1 MLTLLGILIFAI
13 GLLASIALHE
23 LGHMTPAK
31 KFGVKVPQYMVGFGP
46 TLWSRIKGETEYG
59 IKAIPLGGYIRMIGM
74 FPPNPKGPQDP
85 EKLGR
90 MGQMIE
96 SAREEVLAEISP
108 EDESRTFYRLSV
120 PKKLTVMFGGP
131 FMNLVIATI
140 LFTISLSVI
149 GRPEVTTTVSDVIKC
164 VPTAANPNGIPST
177 SGTCDDG
184 VATPAAEI
192 GLSAGDTLIAVNDME
207 IATWDD
213 LGTALADEAGNQVDV
228 TYLTST
234 GETITK
240 SVEVAA
246 LESEVFDDSGQATG
260 EVSTRGFLGVMPSF
274 DLVQAPVS
282 EVPGFMASVTSASIG
297 ALFEFPARVFGLAGE
312 LFTDAPRD
320 PEGPVSVV
328 GIGRIS
334 GQITS
339 SEDVPAIYKV
349 GDLIT
354 LLASV
359 NLFLFV
365 FNMVPILP
373 LDGGHIAG
381 ALYEGARR
389 QVARVRR
396 KPLPGPVD
404 TAKMLPVAYVM
415 SLVLLAMSAIVIL
428 ADIIKPMSFY

>member
-1 MLTLLGILIFAI
+1 MLTLIGILIFAI
-13 GLLASIALHE
+13 GLLLSIALHE
-23 LGHMTPAK
+23 LGHMAPAK

-46 TLWSRIKGETEYG
+46 TLWSKVKGETEYG
-59 IKAIPLGGYIRMIGM
+59 LKGIPLGGYIRMIGM
-74 FPPNPKGPQDP
+74 FPPNPKGVQDP

-90 MGQMIE
+90 MGQMVE
-96 SAREEVLAEISP
+96 AAREEVLAEITP
-108 EDESRTFYRLSV
+108 EDEPRTFYRLSV

-131 FMNLVIATI
+131 FMNLVLATI

-149 GRPEVTTTVSDVIKC
+149 GRPVVSTTVSDVVAC
-164 VPTAANPNGIPST
+164 VPTSANPNGIAST
-177 SGTCDDG
+177 SGTCEG
-184 VATPAAEI
+184 GESTPASEI
-192 GLSAGDTLIAVNDME
+192 GLAAGDKLLTVNGVE
-207 IATWDD
+207 ISAWED
-213 LGTALADEAGNQVDV
+213 LGAALGDQAGNVVDV
-228 TYLTST
+228 TYLTSS

-240 SVEVAA
+240 NVEVAA
-246 LESEVFDDSGQATG
+246 LESPVFGDNGDATG
-260 EVSTRGFLGVMPSF
+260 EFTIRGFLGVTPSF
-274 DLVQAPVS
+274 ELEQSPVS
-282 EVPGFMASVTSASIG
+282 EVPGFMATVTASSIA
-297 ALFEFPARVFGLAGE
+297 ALMEFPARVFGLAGD
-312 LFTDAPRD
+312 LFTEAPRD

-334 GQITS
+334 GQIAS
-339 SEDVPAIYKV
+339 SEEVPTIYKA

-389 QVARVRR
+389 QIARVRR

-404 TAKMLPVAYVM
+404 TAKMLPVAYAM

-428 ADIIKPMSFY
+428 ADIIKPIVF

>member
-23 LGHMTPAK
+23 LGHMAPAK

-46 TLWSRIKGETEYG
+46 TLWSRVKGETEYG
-59 IKAIPLGGYIRMIGM
+59 LKGIPLGGYIRMIGM
-74 FPPNPKGPQDP
+74 FPPNPKGVQDP
-85 EKLGR
+85 ETLGR
-90 MGQMIE
+90 MGQLIE
-96 SAREEVLAEISP
+96 SARAEVLAEITP
-108 EDESRTFYRLSV
+108 EDEPRTFYRLSV

-149 GRPEVTTTVSDVIKC
+149 GRPVVSTTVSEVVAC
-164 VPTAANPNGIPST
+164 VPTSANPNGIAST
-177 SGTCDDG
+177 NGECEGG
-184 VATPAAEI
+184 VGTPASEI
-192 GLSAGDTLIAVNDME
+192 GLTAGDKLLSVNGVE
-207 IATWDD
+207 ISTWED
-213 LGTALADEAGNQVDV
+213 LGTALSDEAGNVVDV

-234 GETITK
+234 GDSVTK
-240 SVEVAA
+240 NVEVAA
-246 LESEVFDDSGQATG
+246 LESPVFSDSGEATG
-260 EVSTRGFLGVMPSF
+260 EFTIRGFLGVSPSF
-274 DLVQAPVS
+274 ELEQSPVS
-282 EVPGFMASVTSASIG
+282 EVPGFMATVTASSIA
-297 ALFEFPARVFGLAGE
+297 ALMEFPARIFGLAGD
-312 LFTDAPRD
+312 LFTEAPRD
-320 PEGPVSVV
+320 PEGPVSVI

-334 GQITS
+334 GEITS
-339 SEDVPAIYKV
+339 SAEVPTIYKA

-365 FNMVPILP
+365 FNMVPVLP

-404 TAKMLPVAYVM
+404 TAKMLPVAYAM

-428 ADIIKPMSFY
+428 ADIIKPMAF

>member
-1 MLTLLGILIFAI
+1 VLTLLGVLIFAI

-23 LGHMTPAK
+23 LGHMVPAK

-46 TLWSRIKGETEYG
+46 TLWSRVKGETEYG
-59 IKAIPLGGYIRMIGM
+59 LKGIPLGGYIRMIGM
-74 FPPNPKGPQDP
+74 FPPNPKGVQDP
-85 EKLGR
+85 EQLGKF
-90 MGQMIE
+90 GQMIE

-108 EDESRTFYRLSV
+108 EDEGRTFYRLTV

-149 GRPEVTTTVSDVIKC
+149 GRPEVTTTVSEVVKC
-164 VPTAANPNGIPST
+164 VPTASNPNGIAST
-177 SGTCDDG
+177 SGTCDGG
-184 VATPAAEI
+184 VTTPAAEI
-192 GLSAGDTLIAVNDME
+192 GLAAGDTLLSINE
-207 IATWDD
+207 IEITAWED
-213 LGTALADEAGNQVDV
+213 LGTALANEAGNQVEV
-228 TYLTST
+228 TYLTAA
-234 GETITK
+234 GETVTK
-240 SVEVAA
+240 TVEVAG
-246 LESEVFDDSGQATG
+246 LESEIFSETG
-260 EVSTRGFLGVMPSF
+260 EPTGELTTRGFLGVSPSF
-274 DLVQAPVS
+274 DLVQSPVS
-282 EVPGFMASVTSASIG
+282 SVPGFMTTVTASSIA
-297 ALFEFPARVFGLAGE
+297 ALMEFPARVFGLAGD
-312 LFTDAPRD
+312 LFTEAPRD
-320 PEGPVSVV
+320 PEGPVSVI

-339 SEDVPAIYKV
+339 SEEVPTIYKA

-389 QVARVRR
+389 QIARVRR

-404 TAKMLPVAYVM
+404 TAKMLPVAYAM

-428 ADIIKPMSFY
+428 ADIIKPIVF

>member
-1 MLTLLGILIFAI
+1 MLTLIGILIFAI
-13 GLLASIALHE
+13 GLLLSIALHE
-23 LGHMTPAK
+23 LGHMAPAK
-31 KFGVKVPQYMVGFGP
+31 RFGVKVPQYMVGFGP
-46 TLWSRIKGETEYG
+46 TLWSKVKGETEYG
-59 IKAIPLGGYIRMIGM
+59 LKGIPLGGYIRMIGM
-74 FPPNPKGPQDP
+74 FPPNPKGVQDP

-108 EDESRTFYRLSV
+108 EDEPRTFYRLSV

-149 GRPEVTTTVSDVIKC
+149 GRPVVSTTVSDVVAC
-164 VPTAANPNGIPST
+164 VPTSANPNGIAST
-177 SGTCDDG
+177 SGTCEG
-184 VATPAAEI
+184 GTSTPASEI
-192 GLSAGDTLIAVNDME
+192 GLAPGDKLLTVNGVEISAWE
-207 IATWDD
+207 D
-213 LGTALADEAGNQVDV
+213 LGSALSDQAGNVVDV
-228 TYLTST
+228 TYLTSS

-240 SVEVAA
+240 NVQVAA
-246 LESEVFDDSGQATG
+246 LESPVFGDNGDATG
-260 EVSTRGFLGVMPSF
+260 EFTIRGFLGVTPSF
-274 DLVQAPVS
+274 ELEQSPVS
-282 EVPGFMASVTSASIG
+282 EVPGFMATVTSSSIA
-297 ALFEFPARVFGLAGE
+297 ALMEFPARVFGLAGD
-312 LFTDAPRD
+312 LFTEAPRD

-334 GQITS
+334 GQIAS
-339 SEDVPAIYKV
+339 SEEVPTIYKA

-389 QVARVRR
+389 QIARLRR

-404 TAKMLPVAYVM
+404 TAKMLPVAYAM

-428 ADIIKPMSFY
+428 ADIIKPIVF

>member
-1 MLTLLGILIFAI
+1 MLTLLGILIFAV

-23 LGHMTPAK
+23 LGHMAPAK

-46 TLWSRIKGETEYG
+46 TLWSRTKGDTEYG
-59 IKAIPLGGYIRMIGM
+59 IKGIPLGGYIRMIGM
-74 FPPNPKGPQDP
+74 FPPNPKGVQDR
-85 EKLGR
+85 EHLGR
-90 MGQMIE
+90 IGLMIE
-96 SAREEVLAEISP
+96 TAREEVLSEISP
-108 EDESRTFYRLSV
+108 EDEPRTFYRLSV

-149 GRPEVTTTVSDVIKC
+149 GRPVVTTTVSEVVAC
-164 VPTAANPNGIPST
+164 LPTSANPNGNAST
-177 SGTCDDG
+177 SGTCDGG
-184 VATPAAEI
+184 VSTPATEI
-192 GLSAGDTLIAVNDME
+192 GLTAGDKLLVVNDLE
-207 IATWDD
+207 ITTWED
-213 LGTALADEAGNQVDV
+213 LGTALGDQAGKVVQV
-228 TYLTST
+228 TYLTSA
-234 GETITK
+234 GATITK
-240 SVEVAA
+240 SVKVAA
-246 LESEVFDDSGQATG
+246 IESEVFTDTG
-260 EVSTRGFLGVMPSF
+260 EPTGEFSTRGFLGVSPSF
-274 DLVQAPVS
+274 ALEQSPVS
-282 EVPGFMASVTSASIG
+282 EVPGFMTSVTASSIS

-312 LFTDAPRD
+312 LFTDSPRD

-339 SEDVPAIYKV
+339 SEAVPTIYKV

-365 FNMVPILP
+365 FNMVPVLP

-389 QVARVRR
+389 QIARIRR

-404 TAKMLPVAYVM
+404 TAKMLPVAYAM

-428 ADIIKPMSFY
+428 ADIIKPMSF

>member
-1 MLTLLGILIFAI
+1 MLTLLGILIFAV

-23 LGHMTPAK
+23 LGHMAPAK

-46 TLWSRIKGETEYG
+46 TLWSRKKGETEYG
-59 IKAIPLGGYIRMIGM
+59 IKGIPLGGYIRMIGM
-74 FPPNPKGPQDP
+74 FPPNPKGVQDR
-85 EKLGR
+85 EHLGR
-90 MGQMIE
+90 MGLMIE
-96 SAREEVLAEISP
+96 DARDEVLAEIAP
-108 EDESRTFYRLSV
+108 EDEHRTFYRLSV

-149 GRPEVTTTVSDVIKC
+149 GRPEVTTTVSEVIAC
-164 VPTAANPNGIPST
+164 VPTSANPNGIAST
-177 SGTCDDG
+177 SGTCDGG
-184 VATPAAEI
+184 VSTPAAQI
-192 GLSAGDTLIAVNDME
+192 GLSAGDKLLSVNGVE
-207 IATWDD
+207 ISTWQD
-213 LGTALADEAGNQVDV
+213 LGIALADQAGNVVQV

-234 GETITK
+234 GETVTK
-240 SVEVAA
+240 NVEVAA
-246 LESEVFDDSGQATG
+246 LESPVINDSGDATG
-260 EVSTRGFLGVMPSF
+260 EFTIRGFLGVSPSF
-274 DLVQAPVS
+274 DLVQSPIS
-282 EVPGFMASVTSASIG
+282 EVPGFMTSVTASSIA
-297 ALFEFPARVFGLAGE
+297 ALFEFPARVFGLAGD
-312 LFTDAPRD
+312 LFTEAPRD
-320 PEGPVSVV
+320 PEGPVSVI

-334 GQITS
+334 GEIAS
-339 SEDVPAIYKV
+339 SESVPAIYKV

-365 FNMVPILP
+365 FNMVPVLP

-389 QVARVRR
+389 QIARVRR
-396 KPLPGPVD
+396 KTLPGPVD

-428 ADIIKPMSFY
+428 ADIIKPIAF

>member
-1 MLTLLGILIFAI
+1 VLTLLGILFFAV

-23 LGHMTPAK
+23 LGHMAPAK

-46 TLWSRIKGETEYG
+46 TLWSRTKGDTEYG

-74 FPPNPKGPQDP
+74 FPPNPKGVQDR
-85 EKLGR
+85 EHLGR
-90 MGQMIE
+90 IGLMIE
-96 SAREEVLAEISP
+96 TAREEVLSEISP
-108 EDESRTFYRLSV
+108 EDEPRTFYRLSV

-140 LFTISLSVI
+140 LFTNSLSVI
-149 GRPEVTTTVSDVIKC
+149 GRPVVTTTVSEVVAC
-164 VPTAANPNGIPST
+164 VPTSANPNGIAST
-177 SGTCDDG
+177 SGTCDGG
-184 VATPAAEI
+184 VSTPATEI
-192 GLSAGDTLIAVNDME
+192 GLSAGDKLLVVNDLE
-207 IATWDD
+207 IASWED
-213 LGTALADEAGNQVDV
+213 LGTALGDQAGKVAQV
-228 TYLTST
+228 TYLTSAGAT
-234 GETITK
+234 VTK
-240 SVEVAA
+240 SVKVAA
-246 LESEVFDDSGQATG
+246 IESEVFTDTWEPTG
-260 EVSTRGFLGVMPSF
+260 EFSTRGFLGVSPSF
-274 DLVQAPVS
+274 ALEQSPVS
-282 EVPGFMASVTSASIG
+282 EVPGFMTSVTASSVS

-312 LFTDAPRD
+312 LFTDLPRD

-339 SEDVPAIYKV
+339 SEAVPTIYKV

-365 FNMVPILP
+365 FNMVPVLP

-389 QVARVRR
+389 QIARIRR

-404 TAKMLPVAYVM
+404 TAKMLPVAYAM
-415 SLVLLAMSAIVIL
+415 SLVLLAMSAIVIV
-428 ADIIKPMSFY
+428 ADIIKPISF

>member
-46 TLWSRIKGETEYG
+46 TLWSRKKGDTEYG
-59 IKAIPLGGYIRMIGM
+59 VKAIPLGGYIRMIGM
-74 FPPNPKGPQDP
+74 FPPNPKGVQDR
-85 EKLGR
+85 EHLGR
-90 MGQMIE
+90 MGLMIE
-96 SAREEVLAEISP
+96 DAREEVLAEIAP
-108 EDESRTFYRLSV
+108 EDEHRTFYRLSV

-140 LFTISLSVI
+140 LFAVSLSVI
-149 GRPEVTTTVSDVIKC
+149 GRPEVTTTVSEVVAC
-164 VPTAANPNGIPST
+164 VPTSANPNGIAST
-177 SGTCDDG
+177 NGTCEAG
-184 VATPAAEI
+184 VSTPASEI
-192 GLSAGDTLIAVNDME
+192 GLAAGDKLLAVNETE
-207 IATWDD
+207 IATWED
-213 LGTALADEAGNQVDV
+213 LGTALSDQAGNVVDV
-228 TYLTST
+228 TYLTSA

-246 LESEVFDDSGQATG
+246 IEMEVLDDSGEATG
-260 EVSTRGFLGVMPSF
+260 EFVTRGFLGVSPSF
-274 DLVQAPVS
+274 DLAKSPVS
-282 EVPGFMASVTSASIG
+282 EVPGFMVDVTASSISA
-297 ALFEFPARVFGLAGE
+297 LLDFPARVFELAGD

-320 PEGPVSVV
+320 LDGPVSVV

-334 GQITS
+334 GEIAS
-339 SEDVPAIYKV
+339 SETVPAMYKA
-349 GDLIT
+349 GDLIA

-365 FNMVPILP
+365 FNMVPVLP

-404 TAKMLPVAYVM
+404 TAKMLPVAYAM

-428 ADIIKPMSFY
+428 ADIVKPMAF

>member
-1 MLTLLGILIFAI
+1 MLTLLGISIFAI
-13 GLLASIALHE
+13 GLLLSIALHE
-23 LGHMTPAK
+23 LGHMAPAK

-74 FPPNPKGPQDP
+74 FPPNPKGVQDR
-85 EKLGR
+85 EHLGR
-90 MGQMIE
+90 MGLMIE
-96 SAREEVLAEISP
+96 SARDEVLAEIAP
-108 EDESRTFYRLSV
+108 EDEPRTFYRLSV

-149 GRPEVTTTVSDVIKC
+149 GRPAVTTTVSEVVAC
-164 VPTAANPNGIPST
+164 VPTSANPNGIAST
-177 SGTCDDG
+177 SGTCEGG
-184 VATPAAEI
+184 VSTPASEI
-192 GLSAGDTLIAVNDME
+192 GLVAGDKLLTVNGLA
-207 IATWDD
+207 ISTWED
-213 LGTALADEAGNQVDV
+213 LGTALSDQAGNVVGV
-228 TYLTST
+228 TYLTSS
-234 GETITK
+234 GETVTK
-240 SVEVAA
+240 NVEVAK
-246 LESEVFDDSGQATG
+246 LESPVFTDTGEPTG
-260 EVSTRGFLGVMPSF
+260 EVTTRGFLGISPSF
-274 DLVQAPVS
+274 ELEQSPVS
-282 EVPGFMASVTSASIG
+282 DVPGFMATVTTSSIA
-297 ALFEFPARVFGLAGE
+297 ALFEFPARVFGLAGD
-312 LFTDAPRD
+312 LFTETPRD
-320 PEGPVSVV
+320 PEGPVSVI

-334 GQITS
+334 GQIAST
-339 SEDVPAIYKV
+339 EEVPTIYKA

-365 FNMVPILP
+365 FNMVPVLP

-389 QVARVRR
+389 QIARLRR

-404 TAKMLPVAYVM
+404 TAKMLPVAYAM

-428 ADIIKPMSFY
+428 ADIIKPMAF

>member
-23 LGHMTPAK
+23 LGHMAPAK

-46 TLWSRIKGETEYG
+46 TLWSRKKGETEYG

-74 FPPNPKGPQDP
+74 FPPNPKGVQDR
-85 EKLGR
+85 EQLGR
-90 MGQMIE
+90 MGLMIE
-96 SAREEVLAEISP
+96 DAREEVLSEIAP
-108 EDESRTFYRLSV
+108 EDEHRTFYRLSV

-149 GRPEVTTTVSDVIKC
+149 GRPEVTTTVNEVIAC
-164 VPTAANPNGIPST
+164 VPTSANPNGIAST
-177 SGTCDDG
+177 SGTCEGG
-184 VATPAAEI
+184 VSTPAAEI
-192 GLSAGDTLIAVNDME
+192 GLVAGDQLLVVNGLE
-207 IATWDD
+207 IATWED
-213 LGTALADEAGNQVDV
+213 LGTALGDQAGKVVQV
-228 TYLTST
+228 TYLTSA
-234 GETITK
+234 GETVTK
-240 SVEVAA
+240 SVEIAE
-246 LESEVFDDSGQATG
+246 LKSEVFTDSGEATG
-260 EVSTRGFLGVMPSF
+260 EFSTRGFLGVSPSF
-274 DLVQAPVS
+274 DLVQSPIS
-282 EVPGFMASVTSASIG
+282 EVPGFMASITATSIG
-297 ALFEFPARVFGLAGE
+297 ALFEFPARVLGLAGD
-312 LFTDAPRD
+312 LFTEAPRD
-320 PEGPVSVV
+320 PEGPVSVI

-334 GQITS
+334 GEIAS
-339 SEDVPAIYKV
+339 SEAVPAIYKV

-365 FNMVPILP
+365 FNMVPVLP

-381 ALYEGARR
+381 ALYEGTRR
-389 QVARVRR
+389 QIARIRR

-404 TAKMLPVAYVM
+404 TAKMLPVAYAM

-428 ADIIKPMSFY
+428 ADIIKPITF

>member
-1 MLTLLGILIFAI
+1 MLTLLGISIFAI

-23 LGHMTPAK
+23 LGHLFPAK

-46 TLWSRIKGETEYG
+46 TLWSRLKGETEYG

-74 FPPNPKGPQDP
+74 FPPNPKGVQDR
-85 EKLGR
+85 EHLGR
-90 MGQMIE
+90 MGLMIE
-96 SAREEVLAEISP
+96 SAREEVLAEIAP
-108 EDESRTFYRLSV
+108 EDEERTFYRLSV

-140 LFTISLSVI
+140 LFTISISVI
-149 GRPEVTTTVSDVIKC
+149 GRPNVTTTVSEVIAC
-164 VPTAANPNGIPST
+164 VPTSANPNGISST
-177 SGTCDDG
+177 SGTCEG
-184 VATPAAEI
+184 GASTPASEI
-192 GLSAGDTLIAVNDME
+192 GLASGDTLLTVNGLNISSWE
-207 IATWDD
+207 D
-213 LGTALADEAGNQVDV
+213 LGTALADEAGNVVDV
-228 TYLTST
+228 TYST
-234 GETITK
+234 PDGQTVTK

-246 LESEVFDDSGQATG
+246 LETEELNEAGEATG
-260 EVSTRGFLGVMPSF
+260 QVTSRGFLGVVPSF
-274 DLVQAPVS
+274 ELVTSPVT
-282 EVPGFMASVTSASIG
+282 EVPGFMAEITATSIS
-297 ALFEFPARVFGLAGE
+297 ALLEFPTRVFGLAGE

-339 SEDVPAIYKV
+339 SEAVPTIYKV
-349 GDLIT
+349 GDLVT

-365 FNMVPILP
+365 FNMVPVLP

-389 QVARVRR
+389 QIARVRR
-396 KPLPGPVD
+396 RPLPGPVD

-415 SLVLLAMSAIVIL
+415 SLILLAMSAIVIL
-428 ADIIKPMSFY
+428 ADIIKPIAL

>member
-1 MLTLLGILIFAI
+1 MA
-13 GLLASIALHE
+13 
-23 LGHMTPAK
+23 PAK

-46 TLWSRIKGETEYG
+46 TLWSKVKGETEYG
-59 IKAIPLGGYIRMIGM
+59 LKGIPLGGYIRMIGM
-74 FPPNPKGPQDP
+74 FPPNPKGVQDP

-90 MGQMIE
+90 MGQMVE
-96 SAREEVLAEISP
+96 AAREEVLAEITP
-108 EDESRTFYRLSV
+108 EDEPRTFYRLSV

-149 GRPEVTTTVSDVIKC
+149 GRPVVSTTVSNVVAC
-164 VPTAANPNGIPST
+164 VPTSANPNGIAST
-177 SGTCDDG
+177 SGTCEG
-184 VATPAAEI
+184 GESTPASEI
-192 GLSAGDTLIAVNDME
+192 GLAAGDKLLTVNGVE
-207 IATWDD
+207 ISAWED
-213 LGTALADEAGNQVDV
+213 LGAALGDQAGNVVDV
-228 TYLTST
+228 TYLTSS

-240 SVEVAA
+240 NVEVAA
-246 LESEVFDDSGQATG
+246 LESPVFGDNGDATG
-260 EVSTRGFLGVMPSF
+260 EFTIRGFLGVTPSF
-274 DLVQAPVS
+274 ELEQSPVS
-282 EVPGFMASVTSASIG
+282 EVPGFMATVTASSIA
-297 ALFEFPARVFGLAGE
+297 ALMEFPARVFGLAGD
-312 LFTDAPRD
+312 LFTEAPRD

-334 GQITS
+334 GQIAS
-339 SEDVPAIYKV
+339 SEEVPTIYKA

-389 QVARVRR
+389 QIARVRR

-404 TAKMLPVAYVM
+404 TAKMLPVAYAM

-428 ADIIKPMSFY
+428 ADIIKPIVF

>member
-23 LGHMTPAK
+23 LGHMAPAK
-31 KFGVKVPQYMVGFGP
+31 KFGVRVPQYMVGFGP
-46 TLWSRIKGETEYG
+46 TLWSRVKGETEYG
-59 IKAIPLGGYIRMIGM
+59 LKGIPLGGYIRMIGM
-74 FPPNPKGPQDP
+74 FPPNPKGVQDP

-90 MGQMIE
+90 MGQLIE
-96 SAREEVLAEISP
+96 SAREEVLAEIAP
-108 EDESRTFYRLSV
+108 EDEHRTFYRLSV

-149 GRPEVTTTVSDVIKC
+149 GRPTVTTTVSDVVAC
-164 VPTAANPNGIPST
+164 VPSSANPNGIAST
-177 SGTCDDG
+177 NGECEGG
-184 VATPAAEI
+184 VSTPASEI
-192 GLSAGDTLIAVNDME
+192 GLTAGDKLIAVNGVE
-207 IATWDD
+207 ISAWED
-213 LGTALADEAGNQVDV
+213 LGTALSDQAGKVVDV

-240 SVEVAA
+240 SVTVAA
-246 LESEVFDDSGQATG
+246 LETPVLAESGDATG
-260 EVSTRGFLGVMPSF
+260 EFTSRGFLGVSPSF
-274 DLVQAPVS
+274 ELEQSPVS
-282 EVPGFMASVTSASIG
+282 EVPGFMASITAASIG
-297 ALFEFPARVFGLAGE
+297 ALLEFPNRVLELAGD
-312 LFTDAPRD
+312 LFTDVPRD
-320 PEGPVSVV
+320 LEGPVSVI

-334 GQITS
+334 GDIAS
-339 SEDVPAIYKV
+339 SEEVPTIYKA
-349 GDLIT
+349 GDLVT

-365 FNMVPILP
+365 FNMVPVLP

-404 TAKMLPVAYVM
+404 TAKMLPVAYAM

-428 ADIIKPMSFY
+428 ADIIKPIAF

>member
-1 MLTLLGILIFAI
+1 MLTLLGILIFAV

-23 LGHMTPAK
+23 LGHMAPAK

-46 TLWSRIKGETEYG
+46 TLWSRTKGDTEYG

-74 FPPNPKGPQDP
+74 FPPNPKGVQDR
-85 EKLGR
+85 EHLGR
-90 MGQMIE
+90 IGLMIE
-96 SAREEVLAEISP
+96 TAREEVLSEISP
-108 EDESRTFYRLSV
+108 EDEPRTFYRLSV

-149 GRPEVTTTVSDVIKC
+149 GRPIVTTTVSEVVAC
-164 VPTAANPNGIPST
+164 VPTSANPNGIAST
-177 SGTCDDG
+177 SGTCDGG
-184 VATPAAEI
+184 VSTPATEI
-192 GLSAGDTLIAVNDME
+192 GLTAGDKLLVVNDLE
-207 IATWDD
+207 IASWED
-213 LGTALADEAGNQVDV
+213 LGTALGDQAGKVVQV
-228 TYLTST
+228 TYLTSA
-234 GETITK
+234 GATITK
-240 SVEVAA
+240 SVKVAA
-246 LESEVFDDSGQATG
+246 IESEVFTDTG
-260 EVSTRGFLGVMPSF
+260 EPTGEFSARGFLGVSPSF
-274 DLVQAPVS
+274 ALEQSPVS
-282 EVPGFMASVTSASIG
+282 EVPGFMTSVTASSIS

-312 LFTDAPRD
+312 LFTDSPRD

-339 SEDVPAIYKV
+339 SEAVPTVYKV

-365 FNMVPILP
+365 FNMVPVLP

-389 QVARVRR
+389 QIARIRR
-396 KPLPGPVD
+396 KPIPGPVD
-404 TAKMLPVAYVM
+404 TAKMLPVAYAM

-428 ADIIKPMSFY
+428 ADIIKPMSF

>member
-13 GLLASIALHE
+13 GLLLSIALHE
-23 LGHMTPAK
+23 LGHMAPAK

-46 TLWSRIKGETEYG
+46 TLWSKVKGETEYG
-59 IKAIPLGGYIRMIGM
+59 LKGIPLGGYIRMIGM
-74 FPPNPKGPQDP
+74 FPPNPKGVQDP

-108 EDESRTFYRLSV
+108 EDEPRTFYRLSV

-149 GRPEVTTTVSDVIKC
+149 GRPIVSTTVSDVVAC
-164 VPTAANPNGIPST
+164 VPTSANPNGIAST
-177 SGTCDDG
+177 SGTCEG
-184 VATPAAEI
+184 GESTPASEI
-192 GLSAGDTLIAVNDME
+192 GLAPGDKLLTVNGVEISAWE
-207 IATWDD
+207 D
-213 LGTALADEAGNQVDV
+213 LGTALGDQAGNVVDV
-228 TYLTST
+228 TYLTSS

-240 SVEVAA
+240 NVEVAA
-246 LESEVFDDSGQATG
+246 LESPVFSDNGDATG
-260 EVSTRGFLGVMPSF
+260 EFTIRGFLGVTPSF
-274 DLVQAPVS
+274 ELEQSPVS
-282 EVPGFMASVTSASIG
+282 EVPGFMATVTASSIA
-297 ALFEFPARVFGLAGE
+297 ALMEFPARVFGLAGD
-312 LFTDAPRD
+312 LFTEAPRD

-334 GQITS
+334 GQIAS
-339 SEDVPAIYKV
+339 SEEVPTIYKA

-389 QVARVRR
+389 QIARVRR

-404 TAKMLPVAYVM
+404 TAKMLPVAYAM

-428 ADIIKPMSFY
+428 ADIIKPIVF

>member
-1 MLTLLGILIFAI
+1 MLTLLGILIFAV

-23 LGHMTPAK
+23 LGHMAPAK

-46 TLWSRIKGETEYG
+46 TLWSRKKGETEYG
-59 IKAIPLGGYIRMIGM
+59 IKGIPLGGYIRMIGM
-74 FPPNPKGPQDP
+74 FPPNPKGAQDR
-85 EKLGR
+85 EHLGR
-90 MGQMIE
+90 MGLMIE
-96 SAREEVLAEISP
+96 DARNEVLAEIAP
-108 EDESRTFYRLSV
+108 EDEHRTFYRLSV

-149 GRPEVTTTVSDVIKC
+149 GRPEVTTTVSEVIAC
-164 VPTAANPNGIPST
+164 VPTSANPNGIAST
-177 SGTCDDG
+177 SGTCDGG
-184 VATPAAEI
+184 VSTPAAQI
-192 GLSAGDTLIAVNDME
+192 GLSAGDKLLSVNEVE
-207 IATWDD
+207 ISTWED
-213 LGTALADEAGNQVDV
+213 LGIALADQAGNVVQV

-234 GETITK
+234 GETVTK
-240 SVEVAA
+240 NVEVAA
-246 LESEVFDDSGQATG
+246 LESPVINDSGDATG
-260 EVSTRGFLGVMPSF
+260 EFTIRGFLGVSPSF
-274 DLVQAPVS
+274 DLVQSPIS
-282 EVPGFMASVTSASIG
+282 EVPGFMTSVTASSIA
-297 ALFEFPARVFGLAGE
+297 ALFEFPARVFGLAGD
-312 LFTDAPRD
+312 LFTEAPRD
-320 PEGPVSVV
+320 PEGPVSVI

-334 GQITS
+334 GEIAS
-339 SEDVPAIYKV
+339 SESVPAIYKV

-365 FNMVPILP
+365 FNMVPVLP

-389 QVARVRR
+389 QIARVRR

-428 ADIIKPMSFY
+428 ADIIKPIAF

>member
-1 MLTLLGILIFAI
+1 MLTLIGILIFAI
-13 GLLASIALHE
+13 GLLLSIALHE
-23 LGHMTPAK
+23 LGHMAPAK
-31 KFGVKVPQYMVGFGP
+31 RFGVKVPQYMVGFGP
-46 TLWSRIKGETEYG
+46 TLWSKVKGETEYG
-59 IKAIPLGGYIRMIGM
+59 LKGIPLGGYIRMIGM
-74 FPPNPKGPQDP
+74 FPPNPKGVQDP

-108 EDESRTFYRLSV
+108 EDEPRTFYRLSV

-149 GRPEVTTTVSDVIKC
+149 GRPVVSTTVSDVVAC
-164 VPTAANPNGIPST
+164 VPTSANPNGIAST
-177 SGTCDDG
+177 SGTCEG
-184 VATPAAEI
+184 GTSTPASEI
-192 GLSAGDTLIAVNDME
+192 GLAPGDKLLTVNGVEISAWE
-207 IATWDD
+207 D
-213 LGTALADEAGNQVDV
+213 LGIALSDQAGNVVDV
-228 TYLTST
+228 TYLTSS

-240 SVEVAA
+240 NVQVAA
-246 LESEVFDDSGQATG
+246 LESPVFGDNGDATG
-260 EVSTRGFLGVMPSF
+260 EFTIRGFLGVTPSF
-274 DLVQAPVS
+274 ELEQSPVS
-282 EVPGFMASVTSASIG
+282 EVPGFMATVTSSSIA
-297 ALFEFPARVFGLAGE
+297 ALMEFPARVFGLAGD
-312 LFTDAPRD
+312 LFTEAPRD

-334 GQITS
+334 GQIAS
-339 SEDVPAIYKV
+339 SEEVPTIYKA

-389 QVARVRR
+389 QIARLRR

-404 TAKMLPVAYVM
+404 TAKMLPVAYAM

-428 ADIIKPMSFY
+428 ADIIKPIVF

>member
-1 MLTLLGILIFAI
+1 MLTLLGISIFAI
-13 GLLASIALHE
+13 GLLLSIALHE
-23 LGHMTPAK
+23 LGHMAPAK

-74 FPPNPKGPQDP
+74 FPPNPKGVQDR
-85 EKLGR
+85 EHLGR
-90 MGQMIE
+90 MGLMIE
-96 SAREEVLAEISP
+96 SAREEVLVEIAP
-108 EDESRTFYRLSV
+108 EDEPRTFYRLSV

-149 GRPEVTTTVSDVIKC
+149 GRPAVTTTVSEVVAC
-164 VPTAANPNGIPST
+164 VPTSANPNGIAST
-177 SGTCDDG
+177 SGTCEGG
-184 VATPAAEI
+184 VSTPASEI
-192 GLSAGDTLIAVNDME
+192 GLAAGDKLLTVNGTE
-207 IATWDD
+207 ISTWED
-213 LGTALADEAGNQVDV
+213 LGTALSDQAGNIVDV
-228 TYLTST
+228 TYLTLS
-234 GETITK
+234 GETVTK
-240 SVEVAA
+240 NVEVAA
-246 LESEVFDDSGQATG
+246 LETPVFTEAGEPTG
-260 EVSTRGFLGVMPSF
+260 EVTTRGFLGISPSF
-274 DLVQAPVS
+274 DLVQSPVS
-282 EVPGFMASVTSASIG
+282 EVPGFMATVTTSSIA
-297 ALFEFPARVFGLAGE
+297 ALMEFPARVFGLAGD
-312 LFTDAPRD
+312 LFTEAPRD

-334 GQITS
+334 GQIAS
-339 SEDVPAIYKV
+339 SEEVPTIYKA
-349 GDLIT
+349 GDLVT

-365 FNMVPILP
+365 FNMVPVLP

-389 QVARVRR
+389 QIARVRR

-404 TAKMLPVAYVM
+404 TAKMLPVAYAM

-428 ADIIKPMSFY
+428 ADIIKPIVF

>member
-1 MLTLLGILIFAI
+1 MLTLLGILIFAV

-23 LGHMTPAK
+23 LGHMAPAK

-46 TLWSRIKGETEYG
+46 TLWSRTKGDTEYG
-59 IKAIPLGGYIRMIGM
+59 IKGIPLGGYIRMIGM
-74 FPPNPKGPQDP
+74 FPPNPKGVQDR
-85 EKLGR
+85 EHLGR
-90 MGQMIE
+90 IGLMIE
-96 SAREEVLAEISP
+96 TAREEVLSEISP
-108 EDESRTFYRLSV
+108 EDEPRTFYRLSV

-149 GRPEVTTTVSDVIKC
+149 GRPVVTTTVSEVVAC
-164 VPTAANPNGIPST
+164 VPTSANPNGIAST
-177 SGTCDDG
+177 SGTCDGG
-184 VATPAAEI
+184 VSTPATEI
-192 GLSAGDTLIAVNDME
+192 GLTAGDKLLVVNDLE
-207 IATWDD
+207 IATWED
-213 LGTALADEAGNQVDV
+213 LGTALGDQAGKVVQV
-228 TYLTST
+228 TYLTSA
-234 GETITK
+234 GATITK
-240 SVEVAA
+240 SVKVAA
-246 LESEVFDDSGQATG
+246 IESEVFTDTG
-260 EVSTRGFLGVMPSF
+260 EPTGEFSTRGFLGVSPSF
-274 DLVQAPVS
+274 ALEQSPVS
-282 EVPGFMASVTSASIG
+282 DVPGFMTSVTASSIS

-312 LFTDAPRD
+312 LFTDSPRD

-339 SEDVPAIYKV
+339 SEAVPTVYKA

-365 FNMVPILP
+365 FNMVPVLP

-389 QVARVRR
+389 QIARIRR
-396 KPLPGPVD
+396 KPIPGPVD
-404 TAKMLPVAYVM
+404 TAKMLPVAYAM

-428 ADIIKPMSFY
+428 ADIIKPMSF

>member
-1 MLTLLGILIFAI
+1 MLTLLGILIFAV

-23 LGHMTPAK
+23 LGHMAPAK

-46 TLWSRIKGETEYG
+46 TLWSRKKGETEYG
-59 IKAIPLGGYIRMIGM
+59 IKGIPLGGYIRMIGM
-74 FPPNPKGPQDP
+74 FPPNPKGVQDR
-85 EKLGR
+85 EHLGR
-90 MGQMIE
+90 MGLMIE
-96 SAREEVLAEISP
+96 DARDEVLAEIAP
-108 EDESRTFYRLSV
+108 EDEHRTFYRLSV

-149 GRPEVTTTVSDVIKC
+149 GRPEVTTTVSEVIAC
-164 VPTAANPNGIPST
+164 VPTTANPNGIAST
-177 SGTCDDG
+177 SGTCDGG
-184 VATPAAEI
+184 VSTPAAQI
-192 GLSAGDTLIAVNDME
+192 GLSAGDKLLSVNEVE
-207 IATWDD
+207 ISTWED
-213 LGTALADEAGNQVDV
+213 LGIALADQAGNVVQV

-234 GETITK
+234 GETVTK
-240 SVEVAA
+240 NVEVAA
-246 LESEVFDDSGQATG
+246 LESPVINDSGDATG
-260 EVSTRGFLGVMPSF
+260 EFTSRGFLGVSPSF
-274 DLVQAPVS
+274 DLVQSPIS
-282 EVPGFMASVTSASIG
+282 EVPGFMTSVTASSIA
-297 ALFEFPARVFGLAGE
+297 ALFEFPARVFGLAGD
-312 LFTDAPRD
+312 LFTEAPRD
-320 PEGPVSVV
+320 PEGPVSVI

-334 GQITS
+334 GEIAS
-339 SEDVPAIYKV
+339 SESVPAVYKV

-365 FNMVPILP
+365 FNMVPVLP

-389 QVARVRR
+389 QIARVRR

-428 ADIIKPMSFY
+428 ADIIKPIAF

>member
-1 MLTLLGILIFAI
+1 MLTLLGILIFAV

-23 LGHMTPAK
+23 LGHMAPAK

-46 TLWSRIKGETEYG
+46 TLWSRKKGETEYG
-59 IKAIPLGGYIRMIGM
+59 IKGIPLGGYIRMIGM
-74 FPPNPKGPQDP
+74 FPPNPKGVQDR
-85 EKLGR
+85 EHLGR
-90 MGQMIE
+90 MGLMIE
-96 SAREEVLAEISP
+96 DARDEVLAEIAP
-108 EDESRTFYRLSV
+108 EDEHRTFYRLSV

-149 GRPEVTTTVSDVIKC
+149 GRPEVTTTVSEVIAC
-164 VPTAANPNGIPST
+164 VPTTANPNGIAST
-177 SGTCDDG
+177 SGTCDGG
-184 VATPAAEI
+184 VSTPAAQI
-192 GLSAGDTLIAVNDME
+192 GLSAGDKLLSVNEVE
-207 IATWDD
+207 ISTWED
-213 LGTALADEAGNQVDV
+213 LGIALADQAGNVVQV

-234 GETITK
+234 GETVTK
-240 SVEVAA
+240 NVEVAA
-246 LESEVFDDSGQATG
+246 LESPVINDSGDATG
-260 EVSTRGFLGVMPSF
+260 EFTIRGFLGVSPSF
-274 DLVQAPVS
+274 DLVQSPIS
-282 EVPGFMASVTSASIG
+282 EVPGFMTSVTASSIA
-297 ALFEFPARVFGLAGE
+297 ALFEFPARVFGLAGD
-312 LFTDAPRD
+312 LFTEAPRD
-320 PEGPVSVV
+320 PEGPVSVI

-334 GQITS
+334 GEIAS
-339 SEDVPAIYKV
+339 SESVPAVYKV

-365 FNMVPILP
+365 FNMVPVLP

-389 QVARVRR
+389 QIARVRR

-428 ADIIKPMSFY
+428 ADIIKPIAF

>member
-1 MLTLLGILIFAI
+1 MLTLIGILIFAI
-13 GLLASIALHE
+13 GLLLSIALHE
-23 LGHMTPAK
+23 LGHMAPAK

-46 TLWSRIKGETEYG
+46 TLWSKVKGETEYG
-59 IKAIPLGGYIRMIGM
+59 LKGIPLGGYIRMIGM
-74 FPPNPKGPQDP
+74 FPPNPKGVQDP

-90 MGQMIE
+90 MGQMVE
-96 SAREEVLAEISP
+96 AAREEVLAEITP
-108 EDESRTFYRLSV
+108 EDEPRTFYRLSV

-149 GRPEVTTTVSDVIKC
+149 GRPVVSTTVSDVVAC
-164 VPTAANPNGIPST
+164 VPTSANPNGIAST
-177 SGTCDDG
+177 SGTCEG
-184 VATPAAEI
+184 GESTPASEI
-192 GLSAGDTLIAVNDME
+192 GLAAGDKLLTVNGVE
-207 IATWDD
+207 ISAWED
-213 LGTALADEAGNQVDV
+213 LGTALGDQAGNVVDV
-228 TYLTST
+228 TYLTSS

-240 SVEVAA
+240 NVEVAA
-246 LESEVFDDSGQATG
+246 LESPVFGDNGDATG
-260 EVSTRGFLGVMPSF
+260 EFTIRGFLGVTPSF
-274 DLVQAPVS
+274 ELEQSPVS
-282 EVPGFMASVTSASIG
+282 EVPGFMATVTASSIA
-297 ALFEFPARVFGLAGE
+297 ALMEFPARVFGLAGD
-312 LFTDAPRD
+312 LFTEAPRD

-334 GQITS
+334 GQIAS
-339 SEDVPAIYKV
+339 SEEVPTIYKA

-389 QVARVRR
+389 QIARVRR

-404 TAKMLPVAYVM
+404 TAKMLPVAYAM

-428 ADIIKPMSFY
+428 ADIIKPIVF

>member
-1 MLTLLGILIFAI
+1 MLTLLGISIFAI

-23 LGHMTPAK
+23 LGHLFPAK

-46 TLWSRIKGETEYG
+46 TLWSRLKGETEYG

-74 FPPNPKGPQDP
+74 FPPNPKGVQDR
-85 EKLGR
+85 EHLGR
-90 MGQMIE
+90 MGLMIE
-96 SAREEVLAEISP
+96 SAREEVLAEIAP
-108 EDESRTFYRLSV
+108 EDEKRTFYRLSV

-140 LFTISLSVI
+140 LFTISISVI
-149 GRPEVTTTVSDVIKC
+149 GRPNVTTTVSEVIAC
-164 VPTAANPNGIPST
+164 VPTSANPNGISST
-177 SGTCDDG
+177 SGTCEG
-184 VATPAAEI
+184 GASTPASEI
-192 GLSAGDTLIAVNDME
+192 GLASGDTLLTVNGLNISSWE
-207 IATWDD
+207 D
-213 LGTALADEAGNQVDV
+213 LGTALADEAGNVVDV
-228 TYLTST
+228 TYST
-234 GETITK
+234 PDGQTVTK

-246 LESEVFDDSGQATG
+246 LETEELNEAGEATG
-260 EVSTRGFLGVMPSF
+260 QVTSRGFLGVVPSF
-274 DLVQAPVS
+274 ELVTSPVT
-282 EVPGFMASVTSASIG
+282 EVPGFMAEITATSIS
-297 ALFEFPARVFGLAGE
+297 ALLEFPTRVFGLAGE

-339 SEDVPAIYKV
+339 SEAVPTIYKV
-349 GDLIT
+349 GDLVT

-365 FNMVPILP
+365 FNMVPVLP

-389 QVARVRR
+389 QIARVRR
-396 KPLPGPVD
+396 RPLPGPVD

-415 SLVLLAMSAIVIL
+415 SLILLAMSAIVIL
-428 ADIIKPMSFY
+428 ADIIKPIAL

>member
-13 GLLASIALHE
+13 GLLLSIALHE
-23 LGHMTPAK
+23 LGHMAPAK

-46 TLWSRIKGETEYG
+46 TLWSKVKGETEYG
-59 IKAIPLGGYIRMIGM
+59 LKGIPLGGYIRMIGM
-74 FPPNPKGPQDP
+74 FPPNPKGVQDP

-108 EDESRTFYRLSV
+108 EDEPRTFYRLSV

-149 GRPEVTTTVSDVIKC
+149 GRPVVSTTVSDVVAC
-164 VPTAANPNGIPST
+164 VPTSANPNGIAST
-177 SGTCDDG
+177 SGTCEG
-184 VATPAAEI
+184 GESTPASEI
-192 GLSAGDTLIAVNDME
+192 GLAPGDKLLTVNGVEISAWE
-207 IATWDD
+207 D
-213 LGTALADEAGNQVDV
+213 LGTALGDQAGNVVDV
-228 TYLTST
+228 TYLTSS

-240 SVEVAA
+240 NIEVAA
-246 LESEVFDDSGQATG
+246 LESPVFGDNGDATG
-260 EVSTRGFLGVMPSF
+260 EFTIRGFLGVTPSF
-274 DLVQAPVS
+274 ELEQSPVS
-282 EVPGFMASVTSASIG
+282 EVPGFMATVTASSIA
-297 ALFEFPARVFGLAGE
+297 ALMEFPARVFGLAGD
-312 LFTDAPRD
+312 LFTEAPRD

-334 GQITS
+334 GQIAS
-339 SEDVPAIYKV
+339 SEEVPTIYKA

-389 QVARVRR
+389 QIARVRR

-404 TAKMLPVAYVM
+404 TAKMLPVAYAM

-428 ADIIKPMSFY
+428 ADIIKPIVF

>member
-1 MLTLLGILIFAI
+1 MLTLLGISIFAI
-13 GLLASIALHE
+13 GLLLSIALHE
-23 LGHMTPAK
+23 LGHMAPAK

-74 FPPNPKGPQDP
+74 FPPNPKGVQDR
-85 EKLGR
+85 EHLGR
-90 MGQMIE
+90 MGLMIE
-96 SAREEVLAEISP
+96 SAREEVLAEIAP
-108 EDESRTFYRLSV
+108 EDEPRTFYRLSV

-149 GRPEVTTTVSDVIKC
+149 GRPAVTTTVSEVVAC
-164 VPTAANPNGIPST
+164 VPTSANPNGIAST
-177 SGTCDDG
+177 SGTCEGG
-184 VATPAAEI
+184 VSTPATEI
-192 GLSAGDTLIAVNDME
+192 GLAAGDKLLTVNGLE
-207 IATWDD
+207 ISTWED
-213 LGTALADEAGNQVDV
+213 LGTALSDQAGNVVDV
-228 TYLTST
+228 TYLTSS
-234 GETITK
+234 GETVTK
-240 SVEVAA
+240 NVEVAA
-246 LESEVFDDSGQATG
+246 LESPVFSDTGEATG
-260 EVSTRGFLGVMPSF
+260 EFTTRGFLGVSPGF
-274 DLVQAPVS
+274 DLVQSPVS
-282 EVPGFMASVTSASIG
+282 EVPGFMATVTTSSIA
-297 ALFEFPARVFGLAGE
+297 ALFEFPARVFGLAGD
-312 LFTDAPRD
+312 LFTETPRD

-334 GQITS
+334 GQIAST
-339 SEDVPAIYKV
+339 EEVPTIYKA

-365 FNMVPILP
+365 FNMVPVLP

-389 QVARVRR
+389 QIARLRR

-404 TAKMLPVAYVM
+404 TAKMLPVAYAM
-415 SLVLLAMSAIVIL
+415 SIVLLAMSAIVIL
-428 ADIIKPMSFY
+428 ADIIKPMAF

>member
-1 MLTLLGILIFAI
+1 MLTLIGILIFAI
-13 GLLASIALHE
+13 GLLLSIALHE
-23 LGHMTPAK
+23 LGHLAPAK

-46 TLWSRIKGETEYG
+46 TIWSRVKGETEYG
-59 IKAIPLGGYIRMIGM
+59 LKGIPLGGYIRMIGM
-74 FPPNPKGPQDP
+74 FPPNPKGVQDP

-108 EDESRTFYRLSV
+108 ADESRTFYRLSV

-149 GRPEVTTTVSDVIKC
+149 GRPVVSTTVSDVVAC
-164 VPTAANPNGIPST
+164 VPTSANPNGIAST
-177 SGTCDDG
+177 SGECEG
-184 VATPAAEI
+184 GINTPASEI
-192 GLSAGDTLIAVNDME
+192 GLAAGDKLIAVNGIE
-207 IATWDD
+207 IAAWED
-213 LGTALADEAGNQVDV
+213 LGTALSDQAGNVVDV
-228 TYLTST
+228 TYLTSS
-234 GETITK
+234 GETVTK
-240 SVEVAA
+240 YVEVAA
-246 LESEVFDDSGQATG
+246 LESPVFNDSGEATG
-260 EVSTRGFLGVMPSF
+260 EFTTRGFLGISPSF
-274 DLVQAPVS
+274 ELEQSPVS
-282 EVPGFMASVTSASIG
+282 EVPGFMATVTARSIG
-297 ALFEFPARVFGLAGE
+297 ALFEFPARVLGLAGG
-312 LFTDAPRD
+312 LFTEAPRD
-320 PEGPVSVV
+320 PEGPVSVI

-339 SEDVPAIYKV
+339 SEEVPTIYKA

-359 NLFLFV
+359 NLFLFI
-365 FNMVPILP
+365 FNMVPVLP

-381 ALYEGARR
+381 ALYEGTRR
-389 QVARVRR
+389 QIARVRR

-404 TAKMLPVAYVM
+404 TAKMLPVAYAM

-428 ADIIKPMSFY
+428 ADIIKPIVF

>member
-1 MLTLLGILIFAI
+1 MLTLLGILIFAL

-46 TLWSRIKGETEYG
+46 TLWSRQKGDTEYG

-74 FPPNPKGPQDP
+74 FPPNPKGVQDR
-85 EKLGR
+85 EHLGR
-90 MGQMIE
+90 MGLLIE
-96 SAREEVLAEISP
+96 SAREEVLAEIAP
-108 EDESRTFYRLSV
+108 EDEARTFYRLSV

-140 LFTISLSVI
+140 LFTLSLSVI
-149 GRPEVTTTVSDVIKC
+149 GRPEVTTTVSEVVAC
-164 VPTAANPNGIPST
+164 VPTSANPNGIAST
-177 SGTCDDG
+177 SGACEGG
-184 VATPAAEI
+184 VSTPASEI
-192 GLSAGDTLIAVNDME
+192 GLTAGDKLLAVNDLAITSWE
-207 IATWDD
+207 D
-213 LGTALADEAGNQVDV
+213 LGTALSDQAGNKVDV

-234 GETITK
+234 GETLTK
-240 SVEVAA
+240 SVSVAA
-246 LESEVFDDSGQATG
+246 LETPVFTESGQATG
-260 EVSTRGFLGVMPSF
+260 EYTSRGFLGVSPSF
-274 DLVQAPVS
+274 DLVQSPIS
-282 EVPGFMASVTSASIG
+282 EVPGFMVAITATSIS
-297 ALFEFPARVFGLAGE
+297 ALFDFPARVFGLASE

-320 PEGPVSVV
+320 LEGPVSVV

-334 GQITS
+334 GQIAS
-339 SEDVPAIYKV
+339 SEAVPAIYKA

-365 FNMVPILP
+365 FNMVPVLP

-404 TAKMLPVAYVM
+404 TAKMLPVAYAM
-415 SLVLLAMSAIVIL
+415 SIVLLAMSAIVIL
-428 ADIIKPMSFY
+428 ADIIKPMAF

>member
-13 GLLASIALHE
+13 GLLLSIALHE
-23 LGHMTPAK
+23 LGHMAPAK

-46 TLWSRIKGETEYG
+46 TLWSKVKGETEYG
-59 IKAIPLGGYIRMIGM
+59 LKGIPLGGYIRMIGM
-74 FPPNPKGPQDP
+74 FPPNPKGVQDP

-90 MGQMIE
+90 MGQMVE
-96 SAREEVLAEISP
+96 AAREEVLAEITP
-108 EDESRTFYRLSV
+108 EDEPRTFYRLSV

-149 GRPEVTTTVSDVIKC
+149 GRPVVSTTVSDVVAC
-164 VPTAANPNGIPST
+164 VPTSANPNGIAST
-177 SGTCDDG
+177 SGNCEG
-184 VATPAAEI
+184 GESTPASEI
-192 GLSAGDTLIAVNDME
+192 GLAAGDKLLTVNGVE
-207 IATWDD
+207 ISAWED
-213 LGTALADEAGNQVDV
+213 LGAALGDQAGNVVDV
-228 TYLTST
+228 TYLTSS

-240 SVEVAA
+240 NVEVAA
-246 LESEVFDDSGQATG
+246 LESPVFGDNGDATG
-260 EVSTRGFLGVMPSF
+260 EFTIRGFLGISPSF
-274 DLVQAPVS
+274 ELEQSPVT
-282 EVPGFMASVTSASIG
+282 EVPGFMATVTTSSVA
-297 ALFEFPARVFGLAGE
+297 ALMEFPARVFGLAGD
-312 LFTDAPRD
+312 LFTESPRD
-320 PEGPVSVV
+320 PEGPVSVI

-334 GQITS
+334 GQIAS
-339 SEDVPAIYKV
+339 SEEVPTIYKA

-365 FNMVPILP
+365 FNMVPVLP

-389 QVARVRR
+389 QIARVRK

-428 ADIIKPMSFY
+428 ADIVKPIVF

>member
-1 MLTLLGILIFAI
+1 MLTLLGILIFAV

-23 LGHMTPAK
+23 LGHMAPAK

-46 TLWSRIKGETEYG
+46 TLWSRKKGETEYG
-59 IKAIPLGGYIRMIGM
+59 IKGIPLGGYIRMIGM
-74 FPPNPKGPQDP
+74 FPPNPKGVQDR
-85 EKLGR
+85 EHLGR
-90 MGQMIE
+90 MGLMIE
-96 SAREEVLAEISP
+96 DARDEVLAEIAP
-108 EDESRTFYRLSV
+108 EDEHRTFYRLSV

-149 GRPEVTTTVSDVIKC
+149 GRPEVTTTVSEVIAC
-164 VPTAANPNGIPST
+164 VPTTANPNGIAST
-177 SGTCDDG
+177 SGTCDGG
-184 VATPAAEI
+184 VSTPAAQI
-192 GLSAGDTLIAVNDME
+192 GLSAGDKLLSVNGVE
-207 IATWDD
+207 ISTWQD
-213 LGTALADEAGNQVDV
+213 LGIALADQAGNVVQV

-234 GETITK
+234 GETVTK
-240 SVEVAA
+240 NVEVAA
-246 LESEVFDDSGQATG
+246 LESPVINDSGDATG
-260 EVSTRGFLGVMPSF
+260 EFTIRGFLGVSPSF
-274 DLVQAPVS
+274 DLVQSPIS
-282 EVPGFMASVTSASIG
+282 EVPGFMTSVTASSIA
-297 ALFEFPARVFGLAGE
+297 ALFEFPARVFGLAGD
-312 LFTDAPRD
+312 LFTEAPRD
-320 PEGPVSVV
+320 PEGPVSVI

-334 GQITS
+334 GEIAS
-339 SEDVPAIYKV
+339 SESVPAIYKV

-365 FNMVPILP
+365 FNMVPVLP

-389 QVARVRR
+389 QIARVRR
-396 KPLPGPVD
+396 KTLPGPVD

-428 ADIIKPMSFY
+428 ADIIKPIAF

>member
-23 LGHMTPAK
+23 LGHMAPAK

-46 TLWSRIKGETEYG
+46 TLWSRVKGETEYG
-59 IKAIPLGGYIRMIGM
+59 LKGIPLGGYIRMIGM
-74 FPPNPKGPQDP
+74 FPPNPKGVQDP
-85 EKLGR
+85 ESLGR

-96 SAREEVLAEISP
+96 AAREEVLAEIAP

-149 GRPEVTTTVSDVIKC
+149 GRPVVSTTVSEVVAC
-164 VPTAANPNGIPST
+164 VPTSANPNGIAST
-177 SGTCDDG
+177 NGECEGG
-184 VATPAAEI
+184 VSTPASEI
-192 GLSAGDTLIAVNDME
+192 GLTAGDKLLSVNGVE
-207 IATWDD
+207 ISTWED
-213 LGTALADEAGNQVDV
+213 LGTALSDEAGNVVDV

-234 GETITK
+234 GETVTK
-240 SVEVAA
+240 NVEVAA
-246 LESEVFDDSGQATG
+246 LESPVFSDSGEATG
-260 EVSTRGFLGVMPSF
+260 EFTIRGFLGVSPSF
-274 DLVQAPVS
+274 ELEQSPVS
-282 EVPGFMASVTSASIG
+282 DVPGFMATVTASSIA
-297 ALFEFPARVFGLAGE
+297 ALMEFPARVFGLAGD
-312 LFTDAPRD
+312 LFTEAPRD
-320 PEGPVSVV
+320 PEGPVSVI

-339 SEDVPAIYKV
+339 SEEVPTIYKA

-365 FNMVPILP
+365 FNMVPVLP

-404 TAKMLPVAYVM
+404 TAKMLPVAYAM

-428 ADIIKPMSFY
+428 ADIIKPMAF

>member
-13 GLLASIALHE
+13 GLLLSIALHE
-23 LGHMTPAK
+23 LGHMAPAK

-46 TLWSRIKGETEYG
+46 TLWSKVKGETEYG
-59 IKAIPLGGYIRMIGM
+59 LKGIPLGGYIRMIGM
-74 FPPNPKGPQDP
+74 FPPNPKGVQDP

-108 EDESRTFYRLSV
+108 EDEPRTFYRLSV

-149 GRPEVTTTVSDVIKC
+149 GRPVVSTTVSDVVAC
-164 VPTAANPNGIPST
+164 VPTSANPNGIAST
-177 SGTCDDG
+177 SGTCEG
-184 VATPAAEI
+184 GESTPASEI
-192 GLSAGDTLIAVNDME
+192 GLAPGDKLLTVNGVEISAWE
-207 IATWDD
+207 D
-213 LGTALADEAGNQVDV
+213 LGTALGDQAGNVVDV
-228 TYLTST
+228 TYLTSS

-240 SVEVAA
+240 NVEVAA
-246 LESEVFDDSGQATG
+246 LESPVFSDNGDATG
-260 EVSTRGFLGVMPSF
+260 EFTIRGFLGVTPSF
-274 DLVQAPVS
+274 ELEQSPVS
-282 EVPGFMASVTSASIG
+282 EVPGFMATVTASSIA
-297 ALFEFPARVFGLAGE
+297 ALMEFPARVFGLAGD
-312 LFTDAPRD
+312 LFTEAPRD

-334 GQITS
+334 GQIAS
-339 SEDVPAIYKV
+339 SEEVPTIYKA

-389 QVARVRR
+389 QIARVRR

-404 TAKMLPVAYVM
+404 TAKMLPVAYAM

-428 ADIIKPMSFY
+428 ADIIKPIVF

>member
-1 MLTLLGILIFAI
+1 MLTLIGILIFAI
-13 GLLASIALHE
+13 GLLLSIALHE
-23 LGHMTPAK
+23 LGHMAPAK

-46 TLWSRIKGETEYG
+46 TLWSKVKGETEYG
-59 IKAIPLGGYIRMIGM
+59 LKGIPLGGYIRMIGM
-74 FPPNPKGPQDP
+74 FPPNPKGVQDP

-90 MGQMIE
+90 MGQMVE
-96 SAREEVLAEISP
+96 AAREEVLAEITP
-108 EDESRTFYRLSV
+108 EDEPRTFYRLSV

-149 GRPEVTTTVSDVIKC
+149 GRPVVSTTVSDVVAC
-164 VPTAANPNGIPST
+164 VPTSANPNGIAST
-177 SGTCDDG
+177 SGTCEG
-184 VATPAAEI
+184 GESTPASEI
-192 GLSAGDTLIAVNDME
+192 GLAAGDKLLTVNGVE
-207 IATWDD
+207 ISAWED
-213 LGTALADEAGNQVDV
+213 LGAALGDQAGNVVDV
-228 TYLTST
+228 TYLTSS

-240 SVEVAA
+240 NVEVAA
-246 LESEVFDDSGQATG
+246 LESPVFGDNGDATG
-260 EVSTRGFLGVMPSF
+260 EFTIRGFLGVTPSF
-274 DLVQAPVS
+274 ELEQSPVS
-282 EVPGFMASVTSASIG
+282 EVPGFMATVTASSIA
-297 ALFEFPARVFGLAGE
+297 ALMEFPARVFGLAGD
-312 LFTDAPRD
+312 LFTEAPRD

-334 GQITS
+334 GQIAS
-339 SEDVPAIYKV
+339 SEEVPTIYKA

-389 QVARVRR
+389 QIARVRR
-396 KPLPGPVD
+396 KPPPGPVD
-404 TAKMLPVAYVM
+404 TAKMLPVAYAM

-428 ADIIKPMSFY
+428 ADIIKPIVF